1 LASGT
6 NFAQGGATI
15 VGEQG
20 PEIVNM
26 PRGAQ
31 VFNAGE
37 TAQMMGGG
45 TTVNVTIMAQDV
57 GSFRASQG
65 QVAAQLARAVRTG
78 QGRL

>member
-1 LASGT
+1 
-6 NFAQGGATI
+6 
-15 VGEQG
+15 
-20 PEIVNM
+20 
-26 PRGAQ
+26 
-31 VFNAGE
+31 
-37 TAQMMGGG
+37 MMGGG